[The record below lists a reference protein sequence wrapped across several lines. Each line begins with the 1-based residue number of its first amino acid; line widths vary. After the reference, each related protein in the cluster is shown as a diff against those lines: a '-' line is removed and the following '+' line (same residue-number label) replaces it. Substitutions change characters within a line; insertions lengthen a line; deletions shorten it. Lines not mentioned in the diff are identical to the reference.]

1 MLLLENIWPE
11 WTRLYWLFCAP
22 IALILIWALQRSYKQ
37 QQDWHTILPKAFHAI
52 LLNEHAPRQRNIGY
66 LLLAATWLCALLA
79 LLGPSWENTVE
90 QPQQD
95 QHFAP
100 LVIAIQLTPDMLAND
115 LQPSRLHHVREKVLS
130 LLEQRATA
138 FTALVVYAGSAHTL
152 VPLSND
158 LLTSQNLL
166 QALQPELMPVA
177 GQRADLAIER
187 AIQLLQQGA
196 QGEGQILLISTGVSV
211 PEQRAIERLLKG
223 KPIQL
228 KIIGVGSTV
237 GEPIVESQEG
247 HFLTD
252 TTGAI
257 IISRLNETSL
267 QLLSKQT
274 HSPYTQLS
282 KSNNDLL
289 NLDLLSQK
297 NNNLTAMI
305 AGKTQVKNDQGYW
318 FIFPIV
324 LIAAG
329 FARRGSLLMLLVCL
343 LPMPTFAFSLDN
355 LWLRPDQQGMQ
366 LIEQQPAQA
375 AERFTD
381 QQWRATAL
389 YLAQDYQAAAQ
400 LFALSDTAAAHYN
413 RGNALALAGIF
424 EEALKAYQ
432 QALSQAPDMLAAQ
445 YNIAIIEEY
454 LAALAAPDKNKNTN
468 NLQEDSAA
476 GATQALTS
484 TAPPSTAAIATR
496 LESQVEQGTN
506 SETAS
511 TELQA
516 TLSSNS
522 PAELKQPDKQQV
534 QFSTPTTVTDQPIHL
549 ESWLEQIPDN
559 PSELLKRKF
568 WYEQSMQEMSP

>member
-37 QQDWHTILPKAFHAI
+37 QQGWRTILPKAFHAI

-79 LLGPSWENTVE
+79 LLGPSWESTVE

-130 LLEQRATA
+130 LLELRATA

-211 PEQRAIERLLKG
+211 PEQRAIERLLKR

-228 KIIGVGSTV
+228 KIMGAGSTV
-237 GEPIVESQEG
+237 GAPIVESQER

-274 HSPYTQLS
+274 NSPYTQLS
-282 KSNNDLL
+282 NSNNDLL

-297 NNNLTAMI
+297 DNSLAATI

-318 FIFPIV
+318 FIFPIL

-329 FARRGSLLMLLVCL
+329 FARRGSLLVLMVCL
-343 LPMPTFAFSLDN
+343 LPMQSFAFSLEN

-389 YLAQDYQAAAQ
+389 YLAQDYQAAAE
-400 LFALSDTAAAHYN
+400 LFALSDTATAHYN
-413 RGNALALAGIF
+413 RGNALALAGLY

-445 YNIAIIEEY
+445 YNIAIIEEF
-454 LAALAAPDKNKNTN
+454 LAAPAVPDIDKNTSNP
-468 NLQEDSAA
+468 QEDSAT
-476 GATQALTS
+476 GATQALTPNAPSS
-484 TAPPSTAAIATR
+484 TAIIATA
-496 LESQVEQGTN
+496 LEPQ
-506 SETAS
+506 SEHSTTTQAAN

-516 TLSSNS
+516 TVSSKP
-522 PAELKQPDKQQV
+522 PAELKQSDKQQV
-534 QFSTPTTVTDQPIHL
+534 QPSIPATATDQSILL

-568 WYEQSMQEMSP
+568 WYEQSMQEMTH

>member
-11 WTRLYWLFCAP
+11 WMRLYWLLCAP
-22 IALILIWALQRSYKQ
+22 IALILIWALQRSYRQ
-37 QQDWHTILPKAFHAI
+37 QLDWRTILPKAFHTI
-52 LLNEHAPRQRNIGY
+52 LLSEHAPRQRNIRY
-66 LLLAATWLCALLA
+66 LLLAAAWLCALLA
-79 LLGPSWENTVE
+79 LLGPSWESTVK

-95 QHFAP
+95 RHFAP

-130 LLEQRATA
+130 LLEQRETA

-158 LLTSQNLL
+158 LLTSKNLL
-166 QALQPELMPVA
+166 QALQPDLMPVA

-211 PEQRAIERLLKG
+211 PEQRAIEALLKRQ
-223 KPIQL
+223 PIQL
-228 KIIGVGSTV
+228 KVMGAGSTI
-237 GEPIVESQEG
+237 GAPIVHSQQG
-247 HFLTD
+247 DLLTD
-252 TTGAI
+252 AVGAI

-274 HSPYTQLS
+274 NSPYTQLS
-282 KSNNDLL
+282 NSNDDLL

-297 NNNLTAMI
+297 DSNLTAAI
-305 AGKTQVKNDQGYW
+305 AGKIQVKNDQGYW
-318 FIFPIV
+318 FIFPIL

-329 FARRGSLLMLLVCL
+329 FARRGSLLVLVICL
-343 LPMPTFAFSLDN
+343 LPMQSFAFSLNN

-375 AERFTD
+375 AARFTD

-389 YLAQDYQAAAQ
+389 YLAQDYQAAAD

-413 RGNALALAGIF
+413 RGNAFALAGIF
-424 EEALKAYQ
+424 EAALKAYQ
-432 QALSQAPDMLAAQ
+432 QALNQAPDMLAAQ
-445 YNIAIIEEY
+445 YNIMIIEEY
-454 LAALAAPDKNKNTN
+454 LAASDAADTENNTTN
-468 NLQEDSAA
+468 SQEDSAA
-476 GATQALTS
+476 ESIQALTATAPSS
-484 TAPPSTAAIATR
+484 TATMAIT
-496 LESQVEQGTN
+496 LEPQ
-506 SETAS
+506 
-511 TELQA
+511 TEHHTITKTPNTKLQA
-516 TLSSNS
+516 TLSSKS
-522 PAELKQPDKQQV
+522 PAELKQPDKQQI
-534 QFSTPTTVTDQPIHL
+534 QRSTPTTPTDQPIHL

-568 WYEQSMQEMSP
+568 WYEQSTQEIAH